1 MVSGDRNQ
9 LTKTPVTQE
18 VARHTHRLKAEV
30 RPDRVSTMAYY
41 KLIDSKTLAMG
52 ASSGIASPLWSRARE
67 PVPGKWKT

>member
-18 VARHTHRLKAEV
+18 VARHTHRPKAEA
-30 RPDRVSTMAYY
+30 RLDRVYTTEYY

-52 ASSGIASPLWSRARE
+52 ASFGIALP
-67 PVPGKWKT
+67 